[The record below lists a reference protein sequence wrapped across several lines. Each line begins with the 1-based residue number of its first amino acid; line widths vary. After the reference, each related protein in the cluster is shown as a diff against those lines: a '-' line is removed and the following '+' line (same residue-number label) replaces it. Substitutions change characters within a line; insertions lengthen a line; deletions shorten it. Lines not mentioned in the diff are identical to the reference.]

1 MTISV
6 RGVIFGSRLP
16 RYGVNFAR
24 RFTACAQAL
33 KVLPVSAAESSMFNG
48 DVPPGF
54 AILRR

>member
-24 RFTACAQAL
+24 RFTL
-33 KVLPVSAAESSMFNG
+33 DSAFLEETPDQRPLQHPNIRG
-48 DVPPGF
+48 QGYYH
-54 AILRR
+54 